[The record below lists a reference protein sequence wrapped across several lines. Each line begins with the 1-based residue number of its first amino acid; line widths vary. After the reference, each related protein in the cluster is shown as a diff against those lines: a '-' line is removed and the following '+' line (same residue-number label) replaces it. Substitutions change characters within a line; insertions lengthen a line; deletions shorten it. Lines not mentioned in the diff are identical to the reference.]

1 MLAESA
7 LCLAFDDNPPT
18 AGQVTTAQ
26 AMGDAL
32 TARLQ
37 VSAGIRSSRCCE
49 RDLGDGDRSRCSRP
63 TVSGAPPW

>member
-18 AGQVTTAQ
+18 SGCVTTAQ

-32 TARLQ
+32 TARLIA
-37 VSAGIRSSRCCE
+37 AGITFE
-49 RDLGDGDRSRCSRP
+49 TL
-63 TVSGAPPW
+63 

>member
-7 LCLAFDDNPPT
+7 LCLAHDSLPPS

-32 TARLQ
+32 TERLQ
-37 VSAGIRSSRCCE
+37 RAGISFSVLE
-49 RDLGDGDRSRCSRP
+49 S
-63 TVSGAPPW
+63 

>member
-7 LCLAFDDNPPT
+7 LCLAFDELPET

-32 TARLQ
+32 LDRLQ
-37 VSAGIRSSRCCE
+37 RAGMSFAT
-49 RDLGDGDRSRCSRP
+49 LA
-63 TVSGAPPW
+63 SGPA

>member
-26 AMGDAL
+26 AMGDTL
-32 TARLQ
+32 LERLHR
-37 VSAGIRSSRCCE
+37 AGITF
-49 RDLGDGDRSRCSRP
+49 DTL
-63 TVSGAPPW
+63 